1 MPFIKILLL
10 LLVQISCTS
19 SGDVLVA
26 IGMKRKPI
34 DLAKVVIGTA
44 LLSAGFGLFAYLLQK
59 VDLSV
64 MAPAGA
70 GTYLLVTLL
79 SRIVLKEQINAV
91 RWSGTALLATG
102 ILLVL
107 MTSKPG

>member
-1 MPFIKILLL
+1 MPFTTILLL

-19 SGDVLVA
+19 AGDVLVA

-34 DLAKVVIGTA
+34 DVLKVVVGTA
-44 LLSAGFGLFAYLLQK
+44 LLTCGFGLFAFMLK
-59 VDLSV
+59 RVDLSV

-79 SRIVLKEQINAV
+79 SRLVLKEQVNIV
-91 RWSGTALLATG
+91 RWSGTVLLATG

-107 MTSKPG
+107 MTS